1 MQNIG
6 SIRWLAVEEKSDL
19 RTAGAIFLAVG
30 LLGMS
35 MATGVASISVTSLA
49 IRQAVAPGSPASPRA
64 LSSAELARWSTGRF
78 LTVAHTGSISSSL
91 QRAAPALP
99 TREAEVAVQSE
110 ALDPA
115 VPVTE
120 AVQSRGLLA
129 ALLSLEAG
137 GDTTQTSEGLESI
150 ASTAALAAALAD
162 AGSQQLDAETAGLAP
177 RGDRLLAA
185 PGVEAAAAGVR
196 EASLQIPETPARNN
210 LNPAGSSFSS

>member
-6 SIRWLAVEEKSDL
+6 SIRWLAVEEKSDM
-19 RTAGAIFLAVG
+19 RTAGAIFLAIG

-91 QRAAPALP
+91 QRAVPTRA
-99 TREAEVAVQSE
+99 TREAEVAVQPE

-115 VPVTE
+115 VAVTE
-120 AVQSRGLLA
+120 AAQSRGLLA
-129 ALLSLEAG
+129 ALLSLEAE

-150 ASTAALAAALAD
+150 ASTAALAAALA
-162 AGSQQLDAETAGLAP
+162 GSQPLDAETAGLAP

>member
-6 SIRWLAVEEKSDL
+6 SIRWLAVEEKSDM
-19 RTAGAIFLAVG
+19 RTAAAIFLAVG

-49 IRQAVAPGSPASPRA
+49 IRQAVAPGSLASPKA
-64 LSSAELARWSTGRF
+64 LSSAELARWSTARF

-91 QRAAPALP
+91 QRAVPTRA
-99 TREAEVAVQSE
+99 TREAEVAGQPE

-115 VPVTE
+115 VPVAE

-129 ALLSLEAG
+129 ALLSMEAE
-137 GDTTQTSEGLESI
+137 GDTTQTSEGLEAI
-150 ASTAALAAALAD
+150 ASTAAIAAALAGT
-162 AGSQQLDAETAGLAP
+162 AAHALVAETVELAP
-177 RGDRLLAA
+177 RGERLFAA
-185 PGVEAAAAGVR
+185 PVVDVAPIGASEV
-196 EASLQIPETPARNN
+196 SLQIPETPARNS